1 MHNRIAY
8 INIEIFSE
16 KGGKNMLNIGSFLA
30 SSGERAVAV
39 VVGVLSIIFLLGAI
53 LFIWW
58 VDTKKRPFKEFWK
71 IVGDRFSRFWGDV
84 YGLFHF
90 GGSVKT
96 VYSDKTLNYS
106 GTEFLPIPTKAPTN
120 QYTYEFVG
128 WDKNGIDENGN
139 VVVRA
144 IYLQKVTVCKINV
157 FDADKSTLLGSY
169 NIEYGSGLNLSDLK
183 PHKND
188 TKEFTY
194 EFVGW
199 DKNLDAFYGNENVY
213 AVYNAI
219 PKKYNYKFLE
229 DDGETVVSEGNAI
242 YGTPIVAPTAPTKA
256 PTDKGLFE
264 FAGWRGYELNTILT
278 KDMVFYATYDFKPF
292 GGVGTSSIIK
302 TDGNKVKV
310 VEETKLTPEEDSDH
324 EEIKKNINAEAVSF
338 DAQKGEEKHPVTE
351 IKMGQT
357 GVIRKRN
364 GGFVQMNNTAESRVE
379 KFKKINT
386 GLETANTDKDVH
398 QKIQLM
404 TVKKST
410 EVEPTVYEEQK
421 VITIKP
427 KKEAITEN
435 DILNNIMMNK
445 IKIEKKGSAVPDKPE
460 TPAKKPRA
468 PKTNPGTVINKTE
481 KPSTSNLADEDKK

>member
-1 MHNRIAY
+1 
-8 INIEIFSE
+8 
-16 KGGKNMLNIGSFLA
+16 MLNINSFLA
-30 SSGERAVAV
+30 SSGEAAIAV
-39 VVGVLSIIFLLGAI
+39 VIGILSLLFLLGAV

-71 IVGDRFSRFWGDV
+71 IVGDWFSRVGGDI
-84 YGLFHF
+84 YGLFHM
-90 GGSVKT
+90 GGTVKT

-139 VVVRA
+139 IVVRA
-144 IYLQKVTVCKINV
+144 IYLQKVTVCRISV
-157 FDADKSTLLGSY
+157 FDSDKATLLASY

-199 DKNLDAFYGNENVY
+199 DKKLDAFYNDEKIY

-219 PKKYNYKFLE
+219 PKKYTYRFLE
-229 DDGETVVSEGNAI
+229 EDGKTVVSEGNAI
-242 YGTPIVAPTAPTKA
+242 YGTPIVAPTAPVKA

-264 FAGWRGYELNTILT
+264 FAGWKGYEGNTILT
-278 KDMVFYATYDFKPF
+278 KDVQFYATYDFKPF

-302 TDGNKVKV
+302 TDGEKVKV

-324 EEIKKNINAEAVSF
+324 EEIKKNINADAVTF

-351 IKMGQT
+351 VKFGST

-364 GGFVQMNNTAESRVE
+364 GGFVQMNNTEESSVE

-410 EVEPTVYEEQK
+410 EVEPTVSEEQK
-421 VITIKP
+421 IITIKP

-445 IKIEKKGSAVPDKPE
+445 IKIEKNKGVIPD
-460 TPAKKPRA
+460 TADVKKTK
-468 PKTNPGTVINKTE
+468 PKTSTVTKNE
-481 KPSTSNLADEDKK
+481 NN

>member
-1 MHNRIAY
+1 
-8 INIEIFSE
+8 
-16 KGGKNMLNIGSFLA
+16 MLNINSFLA
-30 SSGERAVAV
+30 SSEVAIVTIISILSLVFLIGAV
-39 VVGVLSIIFLLGAI
+39 

-71 IVGDRFSRFWGDV
+71 IVGDWFSRLGGDI
-84 YGLFHF
+84 YGLFHM
-90 GGSVKT
+90 GGTVKT

-139 VVVRA
+139 IVVRA
-144 IYLQKVTVCKINV
+144 IYLQKVTVCRISV
-157 FDADKSTLLGSY
+157 FDSDKTTLLASY

-199 DKNLDAFYGNENVY
+199 DKNLDAFYNDEKIY

-219 PKKYNYKFLE
+219 PKKYTYRFLE
-229 DDGETVVSEGNAI
+229 EDGKTVVSEGNAI
-242 YGTPIVAPTAPTKA
+242 YGTPIVAPTAPVKA
-256 PTDKGLFE
+256 PTEKGLYE
-264 FAGWRGYELNTILT
+264 FAGWKGYDGNTILT
-278 KDMVFYATYDFKPF
+278 KDVQFYASYDFKPF

-302 TDGNKVKV
+302 TDGEKIKV
-310 VEETKLTPEEDSDH
+310 VEETKLTSEEDSDH
-324 EEIKKNINAEAVSF
+324 EEIKKNLNAEAVTF
-338 DAQKGEEKHPVTE
+338 DAQKGEEKHQVTE
-351 IKMGQT
+351 VKFGST
-357 GVIRKRN
+357 GIIRKKN
-364 GGFVQMNNTAESRVE
+364 GGFVQMNNTNESSVE

-386 GLETANTDKDVH
+386 GVETANTDKDVH

-410 EVEPTVYEEQK
+410 EVEPTYAEEQK
-421 VITIKP
+421 IITIKP

-435 DILNNIMMNK
+435 DILSNIMMNK
-445 IKIEKKGSAVPDKPE
+445 IKIEKRSSAVPDKPE
-460 TPAKKPRA
+460 SATRKPRVVKPA
-468 PKTNPGTVINKTE
+468 VKAEDSKTD
-481 KPSTSNLADEDKK
+481 STNAE